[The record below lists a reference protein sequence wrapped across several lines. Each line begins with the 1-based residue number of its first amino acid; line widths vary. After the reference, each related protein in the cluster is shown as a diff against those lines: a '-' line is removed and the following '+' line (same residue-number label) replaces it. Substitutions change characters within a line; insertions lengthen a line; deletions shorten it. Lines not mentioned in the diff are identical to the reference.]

1 MILNIVLSSTNIPFK
16 ACSEPD
22 DIKARYIDTDGT
34 PVEVPEG
41 GGGGYQAYVL
51 SKTTGF
57 SCENADQIPRAD
69 TGEKEECKD
78 YQVQLCCKGIKELTM
93 HIMTECPSCIHL
105 LVAQYKSQYSLLHI
119 IVL

>member
-78 YQVQLCCKGIKELTM
+78 YQVQLCCKGMKEFTM
-93 HIMTECPSCIHL
+93 YIMTECLSGIHL
-105 LVAQYKSQYSLLHI
+105 PLAQSKVIAPTFQ

>member
-1 MILNIVLSSTNIPFK
+1 MLSSSNIPFK

-78 YQVQLCCKGIKELTM
+78 YQVQLCCKGIKELRM
-93 HIMTECPSCIHL
+93 LYNDQCPSGIHL
-105 LVAQYKSQYSLLHI
+105 PLAQSEF
-119 IVL
+119 IVQSHYL

>member
-1 MILNIVLSSTNIPFK
+1 MQSTPNIPFK

-78 YQVQLCCKGIKELTM
+78 YQVQLCCKGIWLNNTHNNRM
-93 HIMTECPSCIHL
+93 YVMYSFIGGTI
-105 LVAQYKSQYSLLHI
+105 KSQYSLYHI

>member
-1 MILNIVLSSTNIPFK
+1 MYILITSPNLLIK

-78 YQVQLCCKGIKELTM
+78 YQVQLCCKGIKEFTM
-93 HIMTECPSCIHL
+93 YIATESPSDIPL
-105 LVAQYKSQYSLLHI
+105 SLAQSKVIVPHF

>member
-1 MILNIVLSSTNIPFK
+1 MQSTPNIPFK

-78 YQVQLCCKGIKELTM
+78 YQVQLCCKGMWLNNTHTI
-93 HIMTECPSCIHL
+93 ECTSCTHL
-105 LVAQYKSQYSLLHI
+105 LVAQSKVNIHYTILLFCSFS
-119 IVL
+119 

>member
-1 MILNIVLSSTNIPFK
+1 MLSSSNIPFK

-22 DIKARYIDTDGT
+22 DIKARYIDTDGA

-78 YQVQLCCKGIKELTM
+78 YQVQLCCKGIEELRM
-93 HIMTECPSCIHL
+93 YIMANVRQVFIYRWHN
-105 LVAQYKSQYSLLHI
+105 QNSLFNLI
-119 IVL
+119 ICSFS